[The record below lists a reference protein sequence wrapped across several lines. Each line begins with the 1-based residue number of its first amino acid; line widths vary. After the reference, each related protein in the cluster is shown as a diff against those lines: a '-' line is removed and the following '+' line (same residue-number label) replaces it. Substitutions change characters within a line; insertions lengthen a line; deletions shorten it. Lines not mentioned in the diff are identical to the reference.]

1 MALSRR
7 SLGMQ
12 HVLRHRG
19 LATPYRLALQPNA
32 ARPIPLTPLTS
43 VRWNSTSLDKQSS
56 KPKPP
61 PTVASTAQA
70 APREPAKSRLTDP
83 APRVPTPSQVSGS
96 KQPPPPPKPSTQTS
110 PALASEKST
119 PISGTAASSSA
130 TPPIS
135 STEAKEK
142 LSDEKLSKD
151 VSEYKADK
159 PSKELVN
166 PDKSYVQRAWAW
178 LKHEA
183 NHYWTGTKLLGK
195 EIRIS
200 ARLARKVLGGTK
212 LTRREHRQLK
222 RTTNDLL
229 RLIPFSVFVV
239 VPFMEFLLPVALKLF
254 PNMLPSTFEDKFA
267 ADEKARKLLRVR
279 IEMAK
284 FLQETLRETG
294 VKGAAKVADSEEFK
308 EFFKKVRSTGEEA
321 TREDVVRVAKLFNDD
336 LTLDN
341 LSRPQLVSMCRYM
354 NVNAFG
360 TDNFL
365 RYVIRQ
371 RLSNIKSDD
380 EAIHAEGVD
389 SLSTKELQEACRSR
403 GVRTLGISPATLR
416 EELEQWIDLHM
427 VNGVSGTLLILSRAF
442 AFGEKGDDVVKSLEH
457 TLASMPDH
465 LLNEAELDVSGDRG
479 TSYQQKLEVLQQQ
492 EELIEDE
499 AEQEQEEEDARRKKR
514 EIEDRTK
521 REKEAQ
527 MAQALL
533 PESELMEEDD
543 ARMTTEQLNE
553 LGEALSIL
561 SAQSSVLKE
570 RTELRDL
577 MQEHE
582 VSDVPEDTSTLSSE
596 DRASLSL
603 AKRIKS
609 MLKKIDAQLTQY
621 DEKVGSS
628 LQLISCNPQGM
639 ISINDLK
646 QALRVIKH
654 HPDEETIDGLVG
666 KLDVDKDGFVVLEHV
681 LELARG
687 EGLGIVVDEN
697 AKDLMKEGKEL
708 TANKPRKEDIVSE

>member
-7 SLGMQ
+7 SLSMQ

-19 LATPYRLALQPNA
+19 LATRALLSAYPQQSTYGRICSAYRLVITPNA
-32 ARPIPLTPLTS
+32 SRPIPLTPLTA
-43 VRWNSTSLDKQSS
+43 VRWNSTSLDKQPSN
-56 KPKPP
+56 PVPP
-61 PTVASTAQA
+61 PTSASASPAT
-70 APREPAKSRLTDP
+70 PREPPKSRLTDP
-83 APRVPTPSQVSGS
+83 APRPIPTPSQVSGDL
-96 KQPPPPPKPSTQTS
+96 PTPTPGTS
-110 PALASEKST
+110 
-119 PISGTAASSSA
+119 ASSSA
-130 TPPIS
+130 APPIS

-142 LSDEKLSKD
+142 LADEKLSKD
-151 VSEYKADK
+151 VTDYKADK
-159 PSKELVN
+159 PSKELSN
-166 PDKSYVQRAWAW
+166 PNKSYAARAWAW

-183 NHYWTGTKLLGK
+183 SHYWTGTKLLGK

-294 VKGAAKVADSEEFK
+294 VKGAAKVAASEEFK
-308 EFFKKVRSTGEEA
+308 EFFQKVRSTGEEA

-371 RLSNIKSDD
+371 RLASIKSDD
-380 EAIHAEGVD
+380 EAIHQEGVD
-389 SLSTKELQEACRSR
+389 ALSTKELQEACRSR
-403 GVRTLGISPATLR
+403 GVRTIGISPATLR
-416 EELEQWIDLHM
+416 EELEQWIDLHL

-479 TSYQQKLEVLQQQ
+479 SYQQKLEVLQQQ

-499 AEQEQEEEDARRKKR
+499 AEQEQEEDARRKKR
-514 EIEDRTK
+514 ELEESVR

-533 PESELMEEDD
+533 PESELVEEED

-570 RTELRDL
+570 RGELREL
-577 MQEHE
+577 MKEHE
-582 VSDVPEDTSTLSSE
+582 VADVPEDTSTLSSE

-609 MLKKIDAQLTQY
+609 MLKKIDTQLTEY

-628 LQLISCNPQGM
+628 LQLISCNPQGL

-654 HPDEETIDGLVG
+654 HPDEETIEGLVG
-666 KLDVDKDGFVVLEHV
+666 KLDVDKDGFVPLEHV

>member
-1 MALSRR
+1 
-7 SLGMQ
+7 MQ
-12 HVLRHRG
+12 NVLRHRG
-19 LATPYRLALQPNA
+19 LATPYRLSFQSHAV
-32 ARPIPLTPLTS
+32 RPIALRPLAG
-43 VRWNSTSLDKQSS
+43 VRWNSTSLDKQ
-56 KPKPP
+56 PGRTPP
-61 PTVASTAQA
+61 PPVATPGAQ
-70 APREPAKSRLTDP
+70 REPSKSRLTDP
-83 APRVPTPSQVSGS
+83 APRPAPVQASTP
-96 KQPPPPPKPSTQTS
+96 QPPPPPQAGLNGSPAYAPGTTPSTS
-110 PALASEKST
+110 PTK
-119 PISGTAASSSA
+119 
-130 TPPIS
+130 PIS
-135 STEAKEK
+135 SVEAKEQ
-142 LSDEKLSKD
+142 LADEHVSKEIAD
-151 VSEYKADK
+151 HKADK
-159 PSKELVN
+159 PSKELAEPN
-166 PDKSYVQRAWAW
+166 KPLLARAWAW

-183 NHYWTGTKLLGK
+183 NHYWSGTKLLGK

-200 ARLARKVLGGTK
+200 ARLVSKVLGGTK

-229 RLIPFSVFVV
+229 RLIPFSVFVI

-267 ADEKARKLLRVR
+267 AEEKARKLLRVR

-284 FLQETLRETG
+284 FLQDTLRETG
-294 VKGAAKVADSEEFK
+294 VKGAAKIADSEEFK
-308 EFFKKVRSTGEEA
+308 EFFRKVRSTGEEP
-321 TREDVVRVAKLFNDD
+321 TREDVIHVAKLFNDD

-371 RLSNIKSDD
+371 RLGSIKRDD
-380 EAIHAEGVD
+380 QLIDDEGVD

-403 GVRTLGISPATLR
+403 GVRTIGISPATLR
-416 EELEQWIDLHM
+416 EDLNQWIELHLT
-427 VNGVSGTLLILSRAF
+427 NNISGTLLILSRAF
-442 AFGEKGDDVVKSLEH
+442 AMGEKGDDVVKSLEA

-479 TSYQQKLEVLQQQ
+479 SYQQKLEVLQQQ

-514 EIEDRTK
+514 ELEERTK

-527 MAQALL
+527 MAQSML
-533 PESELMEEDD
+533 PESELVEEED
-543 ARMTTEQLNE
+543 ARMTTEQLSE

-570 RTELRDL
+570 RAELQAL
-577 MQEHE
+577 MKEHE
-582 VSDVPEDTSTLSSE
+582 ITEVPEDPSTLSSE

-603 AKRIKS
+603 AKRIKG
-609 MLKKIDAQLTQY
+609 MLKKIDAQLTEY
-621 DEKVGSS
+621 DTKVGNS
-628 LQLISCNPQGM
+628 LQLISCTSQGM

-654 HPDEETIDGLVG
+654 HPDEETIEGLVG

-687 EGLGIVVDEN
+687 ESLGIVVDEH

-708 TANKPRKEDIVSE
+708 VADKPRKEDIVQE